1 MSANNS
7 SKAAPPTPQW
17 DSAPIIGYSGKR
29 AGMRTEKQEWNE
41 AQKGKLAIVASG
53 LQFTGTSVLR
63 VPFSELKLVFPVK
76 GSMNRFGITT
86 RKEETYYFKVFDA
99 PGYVAHINQLWGDP
113 SLRKTGGVP
122 GTPRQVMGFG
132 LILVVIGPIMVILGI
147 LGFVYLLLFLTWVL
161 IAMLGF
167 GVAFTILG
175 IRAIMAGR
183 HAAKTTQPI
192 QG

>member
-1 MSANNS
+1 MIMSANNVAGS
-7 SKAAPPTPQW
+7 GAPQW
-17 DSAPIIGYSGKR
+17 DSAPIIGYNKR
-29 AGMRTEKQEWNE
+29 AKMRTEAQEWKE
-41 AQKGKLAIVASG
+41 GQKGKLAIVASG
-53 LQFTGTSVLR
+53 VEFTGISNLR
-63 VPFSELKLVFPVK
+63 VAFSDLKLVFPVK
-76 GSMNRFGITT
+76 GTMDRFGITT

-122 GTPRQVMGFG
+122 GTPKQVVGFG
-132 LILVVIGPIMVILGI
+132 LILAVIGPIMVILGI
-147 LGFVYLLLFLTWVL
+147 LGFAYLLLFLTWVL
-161 IAMLGF
+161 LALLGF

-192 QG
+192 RG

>member
-1 MSANNS
+1 
-7 SKAAPPTPQW
+7 
-17 DSAPIIGYSGKR
+17 
-29 AGMRTEKQEWNE
+29 MRTEAQEWNE

-63 VPFSELKLVFPVK
+63 VPFSELKLIFPVK
-76 GSMNRFGITT
+76 GSTNRFGITT

-99 PGYVAHINQLWGDP
+99 AGFVAHLNQLWGDP

-122 GTPRQVMGFG
+122 GTPKQVMELG
-132 LILVVIGPIMVILGI
+132 LVLALIGPIMVIFGI
-147 LGFVYLLLFLTWVL
+147 LGFVYSLLFLFWVL
-161 IAMLGF
+161 LALLVF
-167 GVAFTILG
+167 GGAFSILG